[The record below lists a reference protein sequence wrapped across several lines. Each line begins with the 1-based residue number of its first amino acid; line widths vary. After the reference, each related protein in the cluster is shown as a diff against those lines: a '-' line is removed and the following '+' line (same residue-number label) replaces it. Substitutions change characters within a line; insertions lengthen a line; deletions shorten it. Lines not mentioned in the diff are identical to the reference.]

1 MELQELEDA
10 EQNLDEVRWVA
21 GGLPVELLW
30 LDLEIPGLEE
40 AGRGGTE
47 I

>member
-21 GGLPVELLW
+21 GLPVELLW